1 VWGQVPMPPNPQV
14 SDADLKTMITFIL
27 NLGGAAKK

>member
-14 SDADLKTMITFIL
+14 SDADLKTMITFVL
-27 NLGGAAKK
+27 ALKK